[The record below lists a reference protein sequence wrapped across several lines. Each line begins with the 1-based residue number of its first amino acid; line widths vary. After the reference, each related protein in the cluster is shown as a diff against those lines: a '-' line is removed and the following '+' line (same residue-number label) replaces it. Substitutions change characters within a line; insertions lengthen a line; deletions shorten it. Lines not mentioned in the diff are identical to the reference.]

1 MVKIGNITFRNY
13 PLLLAPMEDITDQAF
28 RLICKEFGA
37 DLMFTE
43 FVSSEALVRDVDKS
57 LKKMRIDSRERPL
70 GIQIFGHDKKAM
82 IEAAKLA
89 ERFEPDLID
98 LNFGCPIKKVVK
110 KGGGAAALKN
120 PDEMIKMTRSIV
132 KATAIP
138 VSVKTRLGWDENRK
152 IIDQIAEPLQDTGI
166 CALTIHGRTR
176 NQFYKGNA
184 DWSLIGKIKD
194 NPNIEIPIIGNGDID
209 GPESAHRSIQKYH
222 TDAIMIGRAAMGQ
235 PWLFNAI
242 HAYLEKREKPIKP
255 GVNERIEIFKKHLR
269 YAIDLKG
276 EEKAVKEIRKFYS
289 GYFKGVPNF
298 KPFKIKLMAARSQN
312 EIHEIL
318 ENFGEI
324 YSW

>member
-57 LKKMRIDSRERPL
+57 IKKMHIDGRERPL
-70 GIQIFGHDKKAM
+70 GIQIFGHDKRSM
-82 IEAAKLA
+82 IEATKYA

-98 LNFGCPIKKVVK
+98 LNFGCPVKKVVK
-110 KGGGAAALKN
+110 KGGGAAVLKN
-120 PDEMIKMTRSIV
+120 PDEMIEMTRAIV
-132 KATAIP
+132 KATNIP
-138 VSVKTRLGWDENRK
+138 VSLKTRLGWDENHK

-176 NQFYKGNA
+176 NQFYKGIA
-184 DWSLIGKIKD
+184 DWSLIRKIKD

-209 GPESAHRSIQKYH
+209 GAERAHQYIQKYQ
-222 TDAIMIGRAAMGQ
+222 TDALMIGRATIGQ
-235 PWLFNAI
+235 PWLFNEI
-242 HAYLEKREKPIKP
+242 HAYLEKREKPATP
-255 GVNERIEIFKKHLR
+255 DLNERIEIFKKHLH
-269 YAIDLKG
+269 YAIELKG

-298 KPFKIKLMAARSQN
+298 KPFKVRLMTANTRD
-312 EIHEIL
+312 EIFEIL
-318 ENFGEI
+318 QAF
-324 YSW
+324 SKVDL